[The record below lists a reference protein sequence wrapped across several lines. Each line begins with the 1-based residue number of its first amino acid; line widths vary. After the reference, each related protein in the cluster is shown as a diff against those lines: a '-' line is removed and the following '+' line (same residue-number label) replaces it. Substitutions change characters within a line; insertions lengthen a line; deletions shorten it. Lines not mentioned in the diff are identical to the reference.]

1 MDIRKPKP
9 WRGWPEFVKE
19 IGTIVIGV
27 LIALGAEQAAETLH
41 WAHRVADAEDAMRV
55 ELMES
60 ERDAYLRLAIRPCA
74 ITQLDGIER
83 ALIASRDQGTPV
95 ATMAP
100 YRRPRRPWQSDAWDS
115 ARALQITGH
124 MSTARLT
131 AYSQA
136 YFFAEVMHATQP
148 EERQALA
155 ELNTLTVNA
164 GRLQPAERD
173 RLFAALVR
181 GRELLT
187 AMDLAG
193 WLLLQRGEALGLPLS
208 AVEMQRSLNS
218 AREDYGACAVA
229 PNLSKSPA

>member
-1 MDIRKPKP
+1 MDIHKPKL

-27 LIALGAEQAAETLH
+27 LIALGAEQAVETLH

-55 ELMES
+55 ELMQG
-60 ERDAYLRLAIRPCA
+60 ERDAYFRLAVRSCA

-83 ALIASRDQGTPV
+83 ALVASRDQGAPI
-95 ATMAP
+95 ATMGP

-136 YFFAEVMHATQP
+136 YFFAEVLHRTQP
-148 EERQALA
+148 EERQVVN

-181 GRELLT
+181 ARGVLID
-187 AMDLAG
+187 MDLAG
-193 WLLLQRGEALGLPLS
+193 WLLLQRGKALGLHLS
-208 AVEMQRSLNS
+208 SVEMQQTLES
-218 AREDYGACAVA
+218 AREDYGACPVA
-229 PNLSKSPA
+229 PNLSKSPT